1 MAGRPVRIGDQLVL
15 EEDYDETYIPSEQEI
30 LEFAREIGID
40 PIKEPEL
47 MWLAREGI
55 VAPLPVE
62 WKPCQDT
69 TGDIYYFNFA
79 NGQSTWDH
87 PCDEHYRNLVIQE
100 RGKLSA
106 PGAIKKKDKKKKKEK
121 KDKKDKEMPRSLLE
135 TQPEQGLLPS
145 SSFLRGPSLLPA
157 PGLADLDL
165 DQEMQ
170 ARSEGS
176 FKKGKSPCVL
186 GDTPWP
192 LPGTLPSKLQPLAK
206 GQDSRTRQIFADV
219 EKILGRAPAQCR
231 TELGDQQGLGKPQK
245 PTEKIYLGFSDPEIE
260 ELELR
265 TRQQKPS
272 TLGPENTRPLQN
284 GWDVLE
290 DRSQASVCS
299 KLSETISGLQLKGEQ
314 HGHHRAKWSSTGPG
328 GDKSQSLIPSPSP
341 EEDRSWSLCSS
352 DHMPPTRKSQLL
364 LLDSGPAN
372 GLSWQG
378 VSGEGGSVG
387 RGRRRKEPPGLW
399 MGQVSKLVNKDT
411 PGSCQETGPDDPEA
425 PGASAKDPPQELF
438 LMPPDLLALELAQGA
453 PSGSAPGRSPTCEER
468 PPPGSLEPPEEDRKP
483 GGSEPDLESSSL
495 ASHLGSQILGEVN
508 NFPWDPQSSQGS
520 EQGVGQSGPRAR
532 DQRSSPFLG
541 LQLSHMQ
548 SSADEQSESEDYS
561 EDKRFYQHILQM
573 VKISRRLEGLGLPE
587 SMQETP
593 CKDIASMVCC
603 MAAEASRMSSEGG
616 HEAVRAMERDSR
628 FLTWGPEMLEH
639 PQEVAL
645 APAGQDVSQQACF
658 QPSSSPLRQGLVELS
673 SSRGLAAE
681 PGNTQLLNQALGSS
695 LAPVHVPS
703 GGLAPLRGLVDAP
716 ASALRGSQSVSLGS
730 PVESGQLGELTLPSQ
745 GLKTSGYTKG
755 LLGSIHEDKNVL
767 SLLALGEENN
777 EEDEAE
783 SDNQSVRSSSEL
795 LKNLHLDIG
804 ALGGD
809 FEYEESPR
817 TSQPEENKDASLDSD
832 AARPPTPGKLF
843 SQGADSSLSSAA
855 DDGRGQQGRGPSA
868 WLLEKKTD
876 KKSDPG
882 MSGSGVDP
890 GGGQP
895 AKANSKDAQEEPAD
909 VGEEGSSKGE
919 AAAAAE
925 PKEEASVPRES
936 GSDRSQESEIS
947 ERVKELQLSDSAAS
961 DPKSFLGLDFGFR
974 SRMSEHLLDVDVLSP
989 VLDGAR
995 WEAQRLGREEEDDS
1009 QSSQDELQS
1018 KQSRGSER
1026 PYSAALAGLTRL
1038 SPPLVP
1044 GRWHQSSLHSLATE
1058 GLPQA
1063 SEGQPKQE
1071 QAKEPREDSAGSP
1084 VLHGSLRREETP
1096 SPPAAHERGK
1106 EQRPRATEL
1115 GLGQEE
1121 AKEPEEKVA
1130 VSPALPVSP
1139 EVEKRACHAMLGQ
1152 MGKEQGVS
1160 GGRRGEKGEH
1170 GPEPLLGSLWE
1181 GMGATGC
1188 STEPAAPPKQA
1199 SLKAVEEA
1207 VAQELERDRRRLLES
1222 KQEKMQQL
1230 WEKLCQEEEE
1240 ETLQL
1245 HWQKEKSLSPES
1257 GAYKTLLSTPS
1268 YRICD
1273 IEKRLR
1279 HRKADLSKVSKL
1291 ISRRAGS
1298 LKEQLRKATEEEET
1312 QMREEESRRLAQLR
1326 AQVQSSAEADE
1337 GRIRAEQEASL
1348 QRLREELESLQRAE
1362 RASLEQRSRQT
1373 LEQLKEE
1380 LEASEKR
1387 EQALLNA
1394 EKEAALQKLREQLD
1408 RERKE
1413 ATAALE
1419 REHRAELERLSSS
1432 LEAKHR
1438 EVVRSL
1444 RKKTEEAQKK
1454 EAAQLQENLGRA
1466 EQRAQQR
1473 VHQVLEY
1480 EQELSGLLRE
1490 KRQEVEREH
1499 ERKMDKMKEE
1509 HQRVVAEA
1517 REQYEAEERKQ
1528 RAELLG
1534 HLTGEL
1540 ERLRRSHERE
1550 LESMRQMQDR
1560 QLEDLRRRH
1569 REQER
1574 KLQDLEEELE
1584 TRTKDVKAKLAEL
1597 DLQEETAR
1605 KGKQQLL
1612 DAQRQVALESEEV
1625 TASQQHLEEAKKEH
1639 THLLE
1644 STRQLRRLLD
1654 ELRARKV
1661 ELKSQVHALQ
1671 AQSRRL
1677 QKHVSDLE
1685 AEAQRKQDTLK
1696 ELAAQESNASPHFEP
1711 DLHIE
1716 DLRKSLG
1723 TSKEETDLSLDS
1735 VRHYLSAEGMAL
1747 RSAKEF
1753 LVRQTRSMRRRQT
1766 ALKAAQQHWR
1776 QELASAQEATKDP
1789 LDTKA
1794 LEDVRK
1800 DLEEETR
1807 HLDEMKSAMQKG
1819 HDLLKKKEEKL
1830 NQLESSLREEA
1841 SDEDTLRQA
1850 PTKKVVTF
1858 DLSDTED
1865 MSSASSESSLPHLKL
1880 PASPT
1885 FPYEF
1890 HYLSSSLQ
1898 RISSQLNGVL
1908 SMLGSLNPQPPPPLF
1923 ASTPAPP
1930 RKPRSTPMP
1939 ACPSLARV
1947 SAWPPAV
1954 PTSAQWAWDP
1964 GLGPVLSSSV
1974 AQTVDDFLVEKW
1986 RKYFP
1991 TGVPFLSSSPAPLEN
2006 RLGYVSASE
2015 QLRLLQRAH
2024 SHSSS
2029 PEVGSTDFQSLID
2042 ANRKWLE
2049 HYRNDAKLPL
2059 LSSVP
2064 KPAATSGLLQLGID
2078 ENRLRVY
2085 RY

>member
-1026 PYSAALAGLTRL
+1026 
-1038 SPPLVP
+1038 
-1044 GRWHQSSLHSLATE
+1044 
-1058 GLPQA
+1058 
-1063 SEGQPKQE
+1063 
-1071 QAKEPREDSAGSP
+1071 
-1084 VLHGSLRREETP
+1084 
-1096 SPPAAHERGK
+1096 
-1106 EQRPRATEL
+1106 
-1115 GLGQEE
+1115 
-1121 AKEPEEKVA
+1121 
-1130 VSPALPVSP
+1130 
-1139 EVEKRACHAMLGQ
+1139 
-1152 MGKEQGVS
+1152 
-1160 GGRRGEKGEH
+1160 
-1170 GPEPLLGSLWE
+1170 
-1181 GMGATGC
+1181 C

-1723 TSKEETDLSLDS
+1723 TNQTKEVSSSLPQSKEETDLSLDS